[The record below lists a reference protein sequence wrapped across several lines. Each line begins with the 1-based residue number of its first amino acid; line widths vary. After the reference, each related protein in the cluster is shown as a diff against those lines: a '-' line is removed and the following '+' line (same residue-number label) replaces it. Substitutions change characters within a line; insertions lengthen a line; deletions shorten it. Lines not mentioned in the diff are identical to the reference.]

1 MFLGHSNVHVR
12 PVSSDQEDN
21 VPQPNVKNHE
31 NHLVLKLLIVQTQNV
46 NINVKKDSKR
56 STGKK
61 CSNAIGGVNGQWIH

>member
-56 STGKK
+56 LTGKK